1 MNRWYTAIQS
11 LYGYHSKQTQDVR
24 RSTLKIYNSLT
35 CKKEEFVSIEPGV
48 ARVYACGPT
57 VYNFFHIGN
66 ARPFIVF
73 DTLRR
78 YLEYAG
84 YRVIFVQNF
93 TDVDDKMIA
102 AAAREGI
109 TVQELGERYIV
120 EYYKDAQ
127 ALGIRRATHHP
138 RATQHIGDI
147 IALIEKLIERGHA
160 YPAGG
165 DVYFDTKSDS
175 DYGKLSG
182 QNLNDLEMGA
192 RIEVNECK
200 KNPIDFA
207 LWKAKKEG
215 EVSWDSPWGE
225 GRPGWHVECSAMS
238 MKYLGETIDIHGG
251 GQDLKFPHHENEI
264 AQSECATGR
273 PFVHYWMHNGYI
285 NIDNKKMSKSE
296 GNFFTVRDILKE
308 FSPIAVRLFM
318 LGSHYANPINFTREL
333 IGQAEA
339 ALARIRNC
347 RENLQFIVQN
357 PKDRQVD
364 VSGVIARAK
373 SCFKAAMEDDLNTA
387 DAIGAIY
394 EYIREVN
401 TLFAEG
407 GDVKSA
413 AAALAA
419 LDELL
424 DVLGLL
430 AAEEEI
436 PAEVTELIEK
446 RVQARAAK
454 DWKTA
459 DEIRNRIHE
468 LGFEVKDTP
477 DGVKISRI

>member
-1 MNRWYTAIQS
+1 
-11 LYGYHSKQTQDVR
+11 
-24 RSTLKIYNSLT
+24 LKIYNSLT
-35 CKKEEFVSIEPGV
+35 CKKEEFVPIEQGV
-48 ARVYACGPT
+48 ARIYACGPT

-66 ARPFIVF
+66 ARPFIIF

-84 YRVIFVQNF
+84 YRVDFVQNF

-109 TVQELGERYIV
+109 TVQELGERYIA
-120 EYYKDAQ
+120 EYFKDAQ
-127 ALGIRRATHHP
+127 ALNIRSATHHP
-138 RATQHIGDI
+138 RATHHIADI
-147 IALIEKLIERGHA
+147 IALIEQLILKGHA

-165 DVYFDTKSDS
+165 DVYFDTKSDP

-182 QNLNDLEMGA
+182 QNLEDLEMGA

-200 KNPIDFA
+200 KNPMDFA

-215 EVSWDSPWGE
+215 EISWDSPWGQ
-225 GRPGWHVECSAMS
+225 GRPGWHIECSAMS

-264 AQSECATGR
+264 AQSECATGK

-308 FSPIAVRLFM
+308 FNPVAVRLFM
-318 LGSHYANPINFTREL
+318 LGSHYANPINFSREL
-333 IGQAEA
+333 IGQAET
-339 ALARIRNC
+339 ALGRIRNC
-347 RENLQFIVQN
+347 RENLQFVIAN

-364 VSGVIARAK
+364 ASDAILQAK
-373 SCFKAAMEDDLNTA
+373 ACFKAAMEDDLNTA
-387 DAIGAIY
+387 DAIGSIY
-394 EYIREVN
+394 EYIRELN

-407 GDVKSA
+407 GDAKSA
-413 AAALAA
+413 SQALAV
-419 LDELL
+419 LEELL

-430 AAEEEI
+430 SAEEEI
-436 PAEVTELIEK
+436 PAEVTALIEK
-446 RVQARAAK
+446 RAQARAAK

-459 DEIRNRIHE
+459 DEIRNRLHE

-477 DGVKISRI
+477 DGVKISKL